1 MGTVGYC
8 CCELHKCIYRHTRS
22 AGHAESMVCRGCFL
36 GLKHT
41 RLWGAVVCSSIP
53 VFGELWCAQ
62 AYPSLGS
69 SGVSAWLCSEAPHCS
84 RTMITKAIALPLDRS
99 CATVQP
105 HLSADP
111 PSKCLPVHLWREPV
125 SQTCRFCSIVDALPL
140 TGSHVFSRVHT
151 SSFVLLFPA

>member
-1 MGTVGYC
+1 MQSQWC
-8 CCELHKCIYRHTRS
+8 
-22 AGHAESMVCRGCFL
+22 AEAAFWV
-36 GLKHT
+36 
-41 RLWGAVVCSSIP
+41 SSIP

-62 AYPSLGS
+62 AYLSLGS
-69 SGVSAWLCSEAPHCS
+69 SRVSAWPCSEAPHCS

-111 PSKCLPVHLWREPV
+111 LSKCLPDHLWREPV

-140 TGSHVFSRVHT
+140 TGSHVNFEPHCGHT
-151 SSFVLLFPA
+151 ACGRMGG